1 MPLNFLHYETQNSLN
16 VQILIQETFIK
27 AVYSLVAPVSGS

>member
-16 VQILIQETFIK
+16 VQILIQDT
-27 AVYSLVAPVSGS
+27 VYSLVAPVSGS